1 MFTIKFWLLLAG
13 IGAGL
18 GFLTNVTNLYDLG
31 QLNKDAPR
39 NKSLLLE
46 IILATIWGAVAA
58 VILVF
63 VLVVAVPSDGIQAIL
78 IAIAGGFYGKTAVD
92 KIIRKT
98 IKEWTEDIDKL
109 QDLDILSKKWDEIEK
124 SHKDELTKQEWRDHD
139 N

>member
-1 MFTIKFWLLLAG
+1 MFTIKFWLSLAG

-18 GFLTNVTNLYDLG
+18 GFLTNVTNLYDL